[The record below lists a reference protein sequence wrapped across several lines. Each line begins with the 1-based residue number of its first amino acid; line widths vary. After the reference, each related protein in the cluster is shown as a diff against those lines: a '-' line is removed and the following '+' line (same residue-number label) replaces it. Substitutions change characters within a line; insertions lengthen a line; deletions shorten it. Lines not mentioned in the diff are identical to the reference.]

1 MSPRSS
7 TLLRA
12 AIAAG
17 AWIALLERGPA
28 AQGYDLSALLL
39 GARLLEQGHADVLYE
54 HDPEWFNRGGPA
66 ARSAAR
72 ETGFRREPTPY
83 LHAPLFAALAR
94 PLASRPFSDVLEGW
108 NAAAAGALVAGAF
121 LSALWG
127 LRRAPRP
134 LEWLAITVVLV
145 VSEPGPH
152 ALWLGQTTPF
162 VFALTTG
169 ALCASER
176 GVLAGAL
183 LAVPAFLK
191 LTPAVVVAGWA
202 LGRRWRAVVSFA
214 AGMAALALLSVALAG
229 VPVHRAYLARLEDLS
244 DLVPTV
250 QNNQSLAGALERLR
264 LPEAEAGDWRR
275 SKASP
280 STRAVAA
287 AAALLGTAAV
297 LRRARQAGDL
307 RERVVQAGALL
318 AMLLLPG
325 ISWPHYFVFLIPA
338 GIAAAVAARRNGWP
352 PLWIAAALVAAT
364 ALLTWPVFPNQV
376 QPHGGFVDGGLA
388 SALVVL
394 ALLLAP
400 QREATVSARNA

>member
-17 AWIALLERGPA
+17 AWIALLGRGPA

-39 GARLLEQGHADVLYE
+39 GARLLEQGRADALYE
-54 HDPEWFNRGGPA
+54 HDPEWFNRVGPVT
-66 ARSAAR
+66 REAAR
-72 ETGFRREPTPY
+72 ETGFRREPAPY

-94 PLASRPFSDVLEGW
+94 PLASRPFSEVLEGW
-108 NAAAAGALVAGAF
+108 NAAAAGALVVGAF

-162 VFALTTG
+162 VFALTAG

-176 GVLAGAL
+176 AVLAGAL

-191 LTPAVVVAGWA
+191 LTPAVVAAGWA

-214 AGMAALALLSVALAG
+214 AGVAALVLLSVAIAG
-229 VPVHRAYLARLEDLS
+229 VPVHRAYLARLKDLS
-244 DLVPTV
+244 ELVPAV
-250 QNNQSLAGALERLR
+250 QNNQSLAAALERLR

-280 STRAVAA
+280 FTRAAVAA
-287 AAALLGTAAV
+287 AALFGTAAV
-297 LRRARQAGDL
+297 LHRSRQAGDL
-307 RERVVQAGALL
+307 RERVIQSGALL

-364 ALLTWPVFPNQV
+364 ALLTWPFFPNQV
-376 QPHGGFVDGGLA
+376 RHGGFVDGGLA

-400 QREATVSARNA
+400 RRKANVSVRGA